1 MIMPTGK
8 RFFWLVVLLVFQG
21 GCGGYRQVSLAEDGR
36 GKEFGLAEDLKTG
49 DRVRLILRDGNV
61 VEGIVEQFG
70 ETAIVL
76 DPVEGDGPV
85 RNHPRDEIHSIER
98 YASGSGKHLGMFI
111 LGYLVIAGVA
121 FAIWA
126 NSSEGLM

>member
-1 MIMPTGK
+1 MIMSAGK
-8 RFFWLVVLLVFQG
+8 RFFWLVVLLVFLG

-36 GKEFGLAEDLKTG
+36 GDEFGLAEDLKTG

-70 ETAIVL
+70 DTTIVL
-76 DPVEGDGPV
+76 DPLEGDGPV
-85 RNHPRDEIHSIER
+85 RSHPMDEIHSIER